1 MGLFIPFVTLT
12 FIFFGIF
19 GCFHEKHLRI
29 FGVFYEKH
37 LRKLIKS
44 IIFATKIYR
53 QIEDMERLFKRKL
66 YNRLLEWKQVQNGKS
81 AILIEGAR
89 RVGKSTLVEQF
100 AKNEYESYILVDFNE
115 ASEEVKSLFD
125 NLMNKDYI
133 FLQLQA
139 MYNVVLKE
147 RKSVIIFDEVQKCP
161 LARQAIKYLVK
172 DGRYDYIETGSL
184 ISIKKNTKD
193 ITIPSE
199 EERVTLYPMDYEEFR
214 WALGDEA
221 SVPLLHTFFEKR
233 LPLNQAHR
241 DKMRDFRL
249 YMLIGGMPQAVKTFI
264 ETNNF
269 SMVDHVKRGII
280 KVYQEDFQKL
290 DETGRLETLFMEI
303 PSQLNQTNNR
313 YKPYAVLGDV
323 DDNKLLELLKDLE
336 DSKTTLF
343 SYHSNDP
350 NVGMSLTKDI
360 SKFKIFCADTGLF
373 VTLAFWDKDHTENI
387 IYQKLLNDKLSTN
400 MGYVY
405 ENIIAQIL
413 TAAGNKLFYY
423 TWKKDANH
431 NYEIDFLLS
440 RGAKLHPIEVK
451 SSGYKTHKSLDAFC
465 QKFSH
470 NIEKRYLIYTKD
482 LKQDEDTLL
491 LPVYMTQFL

>member
-1 MGLFIPFVTLT
+1 
-12 FIFFGIF
+12 
-19 GCFHEKHLRI
+19 
-29 FGVFYEKH
+29 
-37 LRKLIKS
+37 
-44 IIFATKIYR
+44 
-53 QIEDMERLFKRKL
+53 MERIFKRKL
-66 YNRLLEWKQVQNGKS
+66 YERLLEWKRVKNGQS

-89 RVGKSTLVEQF
+89 RVGKSTLIEQF
-100 AKNEYESYILVDFNE
+100 AKNEYESYILIDFNV
-115 ASEEVKSLFD
+115 ASDEVKSLFN
-125 NLMNKDYI
+125 NLMNMDYI

-139 MYNVVLKE
+139 LYKVVLKE

-184 ISIKKNTKD
+184 ISIKKNTKN

-199 EERVTLYPMDYEEFR
+199 EERVILYPMDYEEFR

-221 SVPLLHTFFEKR
+221 TIPLLRTFYEKR
-233 LPLNQAHR
+233 IPLDKAHR

-249 YMLIGGMPQAVKTFI
+249 YMLVGGMPQAVNAYI

-269 SMVDHVKRGII
+269 SLVDRVKRNII
-280 KVYQEDFQKL
+280 KVYQDDFQKL

-303 PSQLNQTNNR
+303 PSQLSQASNR
-313 YKPYAVLGDV
+313 FKPYAVLGDV
-323 DDNKLLELLKDLE
+323 DDEKLLELLRELE

-373 VTLAFWDKDHTENI
+373 VTLAFWDKDHTDNI
-387 IYQKLLNDKLSTN
+387 IYHKLLNDKLSTN
-400 MGYVY
+400 LGYVY
-405 ENIIAQIL
+405 ENIIAQML
-413 TAAGNKLFYY
+413 ATSGNKLFYY
-423 TWKKDANH
+423 TWPKDPTH
-431 NYEIDFLLS
+431 NYEIDFLIS
-440 RGAKLHPIEVK
+440 RGAKIHPIEVK
-451 SSGYKTHKSLDAFC
+451 SSGYKSHKSLDVFC

-470 NIEKRYLIYTKD
+470 VVERRYLIYTKD
-482 LKQDEDTLL
+482 LKKDKETLL
-491 LPVYMTQFL
+491 LPVYLTPFI

>member
-1 MGLFIPFVTLT
+1 MALQTYLSLCIASAPFSARHTSDSH
-12 FIFFGIF
+12 GIF
-19 GCFHEKHLRI
+19 HLRP
-29 FGVFYEKH
+29 Y
-37 LRKLIKS
+37 
-44 IIFATKIYR
+44 
-53 QIEDMERLFKRKL
+53 
-66 YNRLLEWKQVQNGKS
+66 
-81 AILIEGAR
+81 ILI
-89 RVGKSTLVEQF
+89 
-100 AKNEYESYILVDFNE
+100 DFNE
-115 ASEEVKSLFD
+115 VSEEVKSLFD

-161 LARQAIKYLVK
+161 QARQAIKYLVK

-233 LPLNQAHR
+233 LPLNQVHR
-241 DKMRDFRL
+241 DKMREFRL
-249 YMLIGGMPQAVKTFI
+249 YMLIGGMPQAVNTFI

-290 DETGRLETLFMEI
+290 DATGRLETLFMEI

-313 YKPYAVLGDV
+313 YRPYAVLGDV
-323 DDNKLLELLKDLE
+323 NDDKLLELLKNLE

-350 NVGMSLTKDI
+350 NVGMLLTKDL

-373 VTLAFWDKDHTENI
+373 VTLAFWDKEHTENI

-405 ENIIAQIL
+405 ENVIAQML
-413 TAAGNKLFYY
+413 AAAGNKLFYY
-423 TWKKDANH
+423 TWPKDATH
-431 NYEIDFLLS
+431 HYEIDFLLS

-470 NIEKRYLIYTKD
+470 IVEKRYLIYTKD
-482 LKQDEDTLL
+482 LKQDAETLL
-491 LPVYMTQFL
+491 LPVFMTPFL

>member
-1 MGLFIPFVTLT
+1 ML
-12 FIFFGIF
+12 
-19 GCFHEKHLRI
+19 
-29 FGVFYEKH
+29 
-37 LRKLIKS
+37 
-44 IIFATKIYR
+44 
-53 QIEDMERLFKRKL
+53 MERIFKRKL
-66 YNRLLEWKQVQNGKS
+66 YDRLLEWKRVQNGKS
-81 AILIEGAR
+81 AIMIEGAR

-100 AKNEYESYILVDFNE
+100 AKNEYESYILIDFNE
-115 ASEEVKSLFD
+115 ASDEVKSLFN
-125 NLMNKDYI
+125 NLMNKDFI

-139 MYNVVLKE
+139 LYNVVLKK

-184 ISIKKNTKD
+184 ISIKKNTKG

-221 SVPLLHTFFEKR
+221 TVPLLRTFYDKR
-233 LPLNQAHR
+233 LPLDNAHR

-249 YMLIGGMPQAVKTFI
+249 YMLVGGMPQAVNTYI

-269 SMVDHVKRGII
+269 SLVDHTKRGII
-280 KVYQEDFQKL
+280 NVYRDDFQKL
-290 DETGRLETLFMEI
+290 DPSGRLETLFMEI
-303 PSQLNQTNNR
+303 PSQLSQTNNR
-313 YKPYAVLGDV
+313 YKPYSVLGDV
-323 DDNKLLELLKDLE
+323 DDDKLLELLKDLE

-350 NVGMSLTKDI
+350 NIGMSLTKDI

-400 MGYVY
+400 LGYVY
-405 ENIIAQIL
+405 ENIIAQVL
-413 TAAGNKLFYY
+413 AAAGNKLFYY
-423 TWKKDANH
+423 TWPKDDTH

-451 SSGYKTHKSLDAFC
+451 SSGYKTHKSLDVFC
-465 QKFSH
+465 EKYSH
-470 NIEKRYLIYTKD
+470 VVERRYLIYTKD
-482 LKQDEDTLL
+482 LKRDTDALL

>member
-1 MGLFIPFVTLT
+1 MPSRTDKVQ
-12 FIFFGIF
+12 
-19 GCFHEKHLRI
+19 
-29 FGVFYEKH
+29 V
-37 LRKLIKS
+37 
-44 IIFATKIYR
+44 
-53 QIEDMERLFKRKL
+53 MERIFKRKL
-66 YNRLLEWKQVQNGKS
+66 YDRLLEWKRVQNGKS

-100 AKNEYESYILVDFNE
+100 AKNEYESYILIDFNE
-115 ASEEVKSLFD
+115 ASDEVKSLFN
-125 NLMNKDYI
+125 NLMNKGFI

-139 MYNVVLKE
+139 LYNVVLKE

-184 ISIKKNTKD
+184 ISIKKNTKG

-221 SVPLLHTFFEKR
+221 TVPLLRTFYEKR
-233 LPLNQAHR
+233 LPLDKAHR

-249 YMLIGGMPQAVKTFI
+249 YMLVGGMPQAVNTYI

-269 SMVDHVKRGII
+269 SLVDHTKRGII
-280 KVYQEDFQKL
+280 NVYRDDFQKL
-290 DETGRLETLFMEI
+290 DPSGRLETLFMEI
-303 PSQLNQTNNR
+303 PSQLSQTNNR
-313 YKPYAVLGDV
+313 YKPYSVLGEV
-323 DDNKLLELLKDLE
+323 DDDKLLELLKNLE

-400 MGYVY
+400 LGYVY
-405 ENIIAQIL
+405 ENIIAQVL
-413 TAAGNKLFYY
+413 AASGNKLFYY
-423 TWKKDANH
+423 TWPKDETH

-451 SSGYKTHKSLDAFC
+451 SSGYKTHKSLDVFC
-465 QKFSH
+465 EKYSH
-470 NIEKRYLIYTKD
+470 VVERRYLIYTKD
-482 LKQDEDTLL
+482 FKRDMETIL
-491 LPVYMTQFL
+491 LPLYMTQFL

>member
-1 MGLFIPFVTLT
+1 M
-12 FIFFGIF
+12 
-19 GCFHEKHLRI
+19 
-29 FGVFYEKH
+29 
-37 LRKLIKS
+37 
-44 IIFATKIYR
+44 
-53 QIEDMERLFKRKL
+53 DRLFKRKL
-66 YNRLLEWKQVQNGKS
+66 YDRLLEWKRVEDGKS
-81 AILIEGAR
+81 AILVEGAR

-100 AKNEYESYILVDFNE
+100 AKNEYESYILIDFNE
-115 ASEEVKSLFD
+115 ASEEVKSLFSD
-125 NLMNKDYI
+125 LMNKDYI

-139 MYNVVLKE
+139 IYNVVLKE

-184 ISIKKNTKD
+184 ISIKKNTKN

-221 SVPLLHTFFEKR
+221 SVSLLRTFYEKR
-233 LPLNQAHR
+233 LPLDKAHR

-249 YMLIGGMPQAVKTFI
+249 YMLVGGMPQAVNAYI

-269 SMVDHVKRGII
+269 SLVDHVKRGII

-290 DETGRLETLFMEI
+290 DGSGRLETLFMEI
-303 PSQLNQTNNR
+303 PSQLSQTNNR

-323 DDNKLLELLKDLE
+323 DDDKLLEFLKDLE

-360 SKFKIFCADTGLF
+360 SKFNIFCADTGLF

-400 MGYVY
+400 LGYVY
-405 ENIIAQIL
+405 ENVIAQML
-413 TAAGNKLFYY
+413 AASGNKLFYY
-423 TWKKDANH
+423 TWPKDETH
-431 NYEIDFLLS
+431 SYEIDFLLS

-451 SSGYKTHKSLDAFC
+451 SSGYKTHKSLDVFC
-465 QKFSH
+465 QKYSH
-470 NIEKRYLIYTKD
+470 IVEKRYLIYTKD
-482 LKQDEDTLL
+482 LKKDEDTLM
-491 LPVYMTQFL
+491 LPVYMTPFL